1 MPKATLRFYEE
12 LNEYLPPER
21 HKRAF
26 EVCFGGRLSVGDIIE
41 EQGIPE
47 DEVDLVLVNGQS
59 VAFDHVL
66 RDGDRVSVYPVFERF
81 NVEGVSRLRER
92 PLRRLKFMAEKDLKK
107 AAERLHA
114 MGFDVYCEADLGID
128 DAMEISRKE
137 KRILLTTREEVGKS
151 GKVDRVVYVAP
162 GTVEDQVRG
171 ILEDLHVQLRLN

>member
-66 RDGDRVSVYPVFERF
+66 RDGDRVSVYPVFE
-81 NVEGVSRLRER
+81 
-92 PLRRLKFMAEKDLKK
+92 LRRLKFMAEKDLKK